1 MVTVRPDRRLALLAL
16 AKFAGLGAMIG
27 LVVGVGMTLDGETK
41 WSLLLG
47 PLTLAAGGAA
57 TLGCFMALIWW
68 IFPGQVTYAVVDGYL
83 VARRGRRLR
92 KRIAVER
99 IAEIEFDEDID
110 IEGSGKG
117 HGVIMPFDAGKVMT
131 PVLALAAGGN
141 GSHLDRNP
149 GPVGQQG
156 AMLLNDIEHAHA
168 HIAETGYSETQS
180 VSHIVRRGFQVKG
193 GLSYA

>member
-1 MVTVRPDRRLALLAL
+1 MGDDVVTVRPDRRLALLAL

-110 IEGSGKG
+110 GS
-117 HGVIMPFDAGKVMT
+117 D
-131 PVLALAAGGN
+131 LALTGWFGYTSPIPGLVVTLTVTSDRWDVTNAATEFLPRILISGE
-141 GSHLDRNP
+141 R
-149 GPVGQQG
+149 QRG
-156 AMLLNDIEHAHA
+156 AIRELRQALELPAA
-168 HIAETGYSETQS
+168 
-180 VSHIVRRGFQVKG
+180 
-193 GLSYA
+193 